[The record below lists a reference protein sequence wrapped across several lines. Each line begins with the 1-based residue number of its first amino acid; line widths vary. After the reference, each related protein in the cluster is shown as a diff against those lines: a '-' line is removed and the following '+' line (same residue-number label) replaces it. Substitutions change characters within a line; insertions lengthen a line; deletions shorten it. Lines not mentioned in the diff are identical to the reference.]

1 MNNGNLLYQ
10 SRAPIPTTKKK
21 NFIKAWRQVCI
32 YSLPRKSLMMF
43 NQQKKKTTIENIEDL
58 ELLRFLELGFEVK
71 MIKMS
76 NVSVSVDT
84 ISTLNLVRKIL
95 RKKKKI

>member
-1 MNNGNLLYQ
+1 
-10 SRAPIPTTKKK
+10 
-21 NFIKAWRQVCI
+21 
-32 YSLPRKSLMMF
+32 MMF
-43 NQQKKKTTIENIEDL
+43 SQQKKKTTIEKIEDL

-84 ISTLNLVRKIL
+84 LSSLNLVRKIL
-95 RKKKKI
+95 RKKKKT

>member
-1 MNNGNLLYQ
+1 
-10 SRAPIPTTKKK
+10 
-21 NFIKAWRQVCI
+21 
-32 YSLPRKSLMMF
+32 MF

-84 ISTLNLVRKIL
+84 ISSLNLVRKIL
-95 RKKKKI
+95 LKKKKI

>member
-1 MNNGNLLYQ
+1 
-10 SRAPIPTTKKK
+10 
-21 NFIKAWRQVCI
+21 
-32 YSLPRKSLMMF
+32 MMF
-43 NQQKKKTTIENIEDL
+43 EQQKKKTTIENIEDL

-84 ISTLNLVRKIL
+84 INSLNLVRKIL

>member
-1 MNNGNLLYQ
+1 
-10 SRAPIPTTKKK
+10 
-21 NFIKAWRQVCI
+21 
-32 YSLPRKSLMMF
+32 MMF

-84 ISTLNLVRKIL
+84 ISSLNLVRKIL
-95 RKKKKI
+95 LKKKKI

>member
-1 MNNGNLLYQ
+1 
-10 SRAPIPTTKKK
+10 
-21 NFIKAWRQVCI
+21 
-32 YSLPRKSLMMF
+32 MF

-84 ISTLNLVRKIL
+84 ISSLNLVRKIL

>member
-1 MNNGNLLYQ
+1 MVTYCINLGLQYPQ
-10 SRAPIPTTKKK
+10 QKKK
-21 NFIKAWRQVCI
+21 NLLKPGDKFVYILYHA
-32 YSLPRKSLMMF
+32 SLLWCLTNK
-43 NQQKKKTTIENIEDL
+43 KKKTTIENIEDL

-71 MIKMS
+71 MIQMS

-84 ISTLNLVRKIL
+84 ISSLNLVRKIL